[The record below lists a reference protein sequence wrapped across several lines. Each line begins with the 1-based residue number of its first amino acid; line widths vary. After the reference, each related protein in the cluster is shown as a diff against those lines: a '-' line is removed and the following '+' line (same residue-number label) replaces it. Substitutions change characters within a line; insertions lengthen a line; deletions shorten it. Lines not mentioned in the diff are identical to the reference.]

1 MLDDLSNVDPV
12 GLPVGD
18 VVLSNGRLDPNG
30 PLDMFNA
37 MGSSEDVSGGDEG
50 ASAERASI
58 TTINQPHLTKDT
70 GLLAPPGAFLL
81 QGTFMDSSFQF
92 DLPRVLMLISLVA
105 TNNPCVVGH
114 LVGSAALHSALKK
127 CIIFSRKLF
136 LKDNNIS
143 LFDLRPCKILGE
155 LRW

>member
-70 GLLAPPGAFLL
+70 GLLAPPGAFYRS
-81 QGTFMDSSFQF
+81 GNFYGFKSF
-92 DLPRVLMLISLVA
+92 
-105 TNNPCVVGH
+105 
-114 LVGSAALHSALKK
+114 
-127 CIIFSRKLF
+127 
-136 LKDNNIS
+136 
-143 LFDLRPCKILGE
+143 
-155 LRW
+155 

>member
-50 ASAERASI
+50 ASAERAS
-58 TTINQPHLTKDT
+58 
-70 GLLAPPGAFLL
+70 
-81 QGTFMDSSFQF
+81 
-92 DLPRVLMLISLVA
+92 R
-105 TNNPCVVGH
+105 
-114 LVGSAALHSALKK
+114 
-127 CIIFSRKLF
+127 
-136 LKDNNIS
+136 
-143 LFDLRPCKILGE
+143 
-155 LRW
+155 